1 MSTYGEQKKAWASE
15 WAKIRKDY
23 LSGKLLDVTVLPV
36 GGGPAVRWECPICGE
51 TGSPVASEKLAL
63 TAGRGHTNVHV
74 SPEDL
79 QELEDMKVL
88 RMPENLLSPY
98 QRRRREELEADD
110 Q

>member
-36 GGGPAVRWECPICGE
+36 DEGPAVRWECPICGE
-51 TGSPVASEKLAL
+51 TGPPVVSEKLAL

-74 SPEDL
+74 TPEDL

-88 RMPENLLSPY
+88 GMPENLLSLY
-98 QRRRREELEADD
+98 QRRRREELEADS